1 MTETYTF
8 KKEGNFLVTE
18 VLGLKFGFRKW
29 TWGEKNTL
37 SVQCS
42 SLNQITGEVNFDSA
56 RFNTG
61 LIEKTVYK
69 FENDVYKPM
78 TTDEVNNLDGG
89 LGDRLYQITQKIN
102 LVQSIETVNL

>member
-18 VLGLKFGFRKW
+18 VLGIKFGFRKW
-29 TWGEKNTL
+29 TWGEKNAL

-42 SLNQITGEVNFDSA
+42 TIHPITGEVGFDSIK
-56 RFNTG
+56 FNTS
-61 LIEKTVYK
+61 LLEKTVYK
-69 FENDVYKPM
+69 FDGEFKPM
-78 TTDEVNNLDGG
+78 TTDEVNGLDGG

-102 LVQSIETVNL
+102 LVQTIETVNL